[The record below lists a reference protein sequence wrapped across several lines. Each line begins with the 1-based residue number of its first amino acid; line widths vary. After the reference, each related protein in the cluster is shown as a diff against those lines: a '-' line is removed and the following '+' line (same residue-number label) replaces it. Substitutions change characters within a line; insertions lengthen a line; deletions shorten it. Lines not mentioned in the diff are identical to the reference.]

1 MHVAHH
7 ISYLPAGVEAS
18 CCRHVDSMIGAN
30 QAPIGGLATL
40 DRGRFLG
47 FVAEVPRLIDC
58 MREF

>member
-7 ISYLPAGVEAS
+7 ISYLPAGVGAS
-18 CCRHVDSMIGAN
+18 CCRHVERMLGASR
-30 QAPIGGLATL
+30 APIGGLRL
-40 DRGRFLG
+40 HRGRFLG